1 MWINSAACFWMAA
14 TTSGWQCPVD
24 GIGTGIAGRDI
35 TIVAGDDRTGFR
47 TGQRTEKFRTVLGKI
62 RAAYLTILLHDA
74 SLLSRRSTKASQ
86 STAGRSEAGQS
97 FGGGKLV
104 AAEETRS
111 SACGDHAKLSAL
123 HESETADR
131 ILAFHRHPQLSLHLK
146 VTTPGKRLPV
156 KRGLG
161 VKSETGPPLKTWR
174 LKLYFQRRSHGPAG
188 RPKVMKNGSCSATCH
203 PDRSAA

>member
-1 MWINSAACFWMAA
+1 
-14 TTSGWQCPVD
+14 
-24 GIGTGIAGRDI
+24 
-35 TIVAGDDRTGFR
+35 
-47 TGQRTEKFRTVLGKI
+47 
-62 RAAYLTILLHDA
+62 LTIILHDA

-131 ILAFHRHPQLSLHLK
+131 ILAFHRHPQLPLHHK
-146 VTTPGKRLPV
+146 VTTPGKRLPLAIGFPE
-156 KRGLG
+156 RPSLLLG
-161 VKSETGPPLKTWR
+161 KETLQEG
-174 LKLYFQRRSHGPAG
+174 HGFSRAISTAY
-188 RPKVMKNGSCSATCH
+188 K
-203 PDRSAA
+203 